1 MNQIIRKHFLPI
13 VCPSSLF
20 AIVNQA
26 LFVII
31 PLYVLELGGSFA
43 LSAGI
48 VGLKGLGMMLAD
60 LPAGLLLSRFSDK
73 RIMMLSALFTLMCIL
88 LMALVPV
95 LSVVLVASF
104 ALGIAHGSWLVGR
117 ISYVTEVTE
126 VHERGRV
133 MALTAGTIRLGSM
146 IGPAAAGILISTVG
160 YSYTL
165 LSCVALLILVVLAV
179 LTWIKA
185 NHPKPHDNQSIS
197 SIIDTLKD
205 HRKSFLTAG
214 IGSVALMLLRASRAL
229 LIPLIGAAIL
239 LDATS
244 IGLAVSIGAL
254 VDTLLFYPA
263 GSMMDRIGRKPVLI
277 ASLITIAVGIF
288 SLPFVDGYLGL
299 VMLAVLMGAGNGI
312 SAGVV
317 MTMGSDLA
325 PTANRG
331 NFIGVWRLLSDV
343 GVTSGPLIIGGVVQL
358 SGLAVA
364 SHLIGVMGIFGA
376 VYVAFSVTET
386 LHQRGE

>member
-31 PLYVLELGGSFA
+31 PLYVIELGGSFA

-73 RIMMLSALFTLMCIL
+73 RIMLLSAFFTLLCIL
-88 LMALVPV
+88 LMAVVPV

-104 ALGIAHGSWLVGR
+104 ALGLAHGSWLVGR

-146 IGPAAAGILISTVG
+146 IGPAAAGILITTVG

-165 LSCVALLILVVLAV
+165 LCCVAFLTLVVLAV
-179 LTWIKA
+179 MGWIKP

-197 SIIDTLKD
+197 GILDTLKD
-205 HRKSFLTAG
+205 HKNSFLTAG
-214 IGSVALMLLRASRAL
+214 VGSVSLMLLRASRAL
-229 LIPLIGAAIL
+229 LIPLIGAAL
-239 LDATS
+239 LMDATS

-277 ASLITIAVGIF
+277 TSLITIGVGIF
-288 SLPFVDGYLGL
+288 CLPFVGGYAGL
-299 VMLAVLMGAGNGI
+299 VMLSVLMGAGNGI

-325 PTANRG
+325 PSINRG
-331 NFIGVWRLLSDV
+331 NFIGVWRLLSDI
-343 GVTSGPLIIGGVVQL
+343 GVTSGPLAISAVVKF
-358 SGLAVA
+358 SGLAMA
-364 SHLIGVMGIFGA
+364 SHLVGVMGIIGA
-376 VYVAFSVTET
+376 VYVVFSVKET
-386 LHQRGE
+386 LRKDE